1 MLVNRGS
8 LWQLKNDALLKLRKM
23 GKSFMLPA
31 HIYMWQQKLTRHGS
45 KRAVFFPSRMNSG
58 HAGDL
63 RAISIAAE
71 LKKFGWR
78 VIVVPV
84 WLDLEQRMRVLRAEK
99 PDVILL
105 QQSVHLLNR
114 PSLYPGYNTIF
125 DVDDADYTAEPE
137 LVSSCARG
145 ATVSV
150 VGNRHLAEVFRG
162 YGAPDVQVMWT
173 GTYIHSVPGAKPN
186 ETRDPVISWAHSAPS
201 DYPMEA
207 EFVRKVMLK
216 IAESRS
222 FIFRAYGNKPAWL
235 EEYVRPMRAAGIN
248 VQIFGTSRYSKF
260 VKSLGTIAIGLQP
273 VLRDNPFSLGK
284 SFGKLLAYMAA
295 NVAVVA
301 SDEVDHP
308 LFFRHGETG
317 MLVTTVDEWAE
328 ACLFLLNNP
337 EERGRM
343 VKAARADFL
352 AQLTTHAVAA
362 KMSAIM
368 DRFVK
373 R

>member
-1 MLVNRGS
+1 MNRGS

-84 WLDLEQRMRVLRAEK
+84 WLDLEQRMKVLHAEK

-125 DVDDADYTAEPE
+125 DVDDADYTAEPA

-186 ETRDPVISWAHSAPS
+186 ESRDPVISWAHSAPS
-201 DYPMEA
+201 DYPIEA
-207 EFVRKVMLK
+207 EFVRRVMLK
-216 IAESRS
+216 IAKSRT
-222 FIFRAYGNKPAWL
+222 FTFRAYGNRPAWL
-235 EEYVRPMRAAGIN
+235 DEYVAPMREAGIN
-248 VQIFGTSRYSKF
+248 VQIYGTSRYTKF
-260 VKSLGTIAIGLQP
+260 VKSLGSIAIGLQP
-273 VLRDNPFSLGK
+273 VLRQNPFSLGK

-295 NVAVVA
+295 DVAVVA

-308 LFFRHGETG
+308 LFFRNGETG
-317 MLVTTVDEWAE
+317 MLVATVDEWAE

-337 EERGRM
+337 QERGRM

-352 AQLTTHAVAA
+352 KLLTTQAVAA
-362 KMSAIM
+362 RMSAIM

>member
-1 MLVNRGS
+1 VNRGS

-84 WLDLEQRMRVLRAEK
+84 WLDLEQRMKVLHAEK

-125 DVDDADYTAEPE
+125 DVDDADYTAEPA

-162 YGAPDVQVMWT
+162 YGAPDVQVMW
-173 GTYIHSVPGAKPN
+173 
-186 ETRDPVISWAHSAPS
+186 PS
-201 DYPMEA
+201 GYPIEA
-207 EFVRKVMLK
+207 EFVRRVMLK
-216 IAESRS
+216 IAKSRT
-222 FIFRAYGNKPAWL
+222 FTFRAYGNRPAWL
-235 EEYVRPMRAAGIN
+235 DEYVAPMREAGIN
-248 VQIFGTSRYSKF
+248 VQIYGTSRYTKF
-260 VKSLGTIAIGLQP
+260 VKSLGSIAIGLQP
-273 VLRDNPFSLGK
+273 VLRQNPFSLGK

-295 NVAVVA
+295 DVAVVA

-308 LFFRHGETG
+308 LFFRNGETG

-337 EERGRM
+337 QERGRM

-352 AQLTTHAVAA
+352 KLLTTQAVAA
-362 KMSAIM
+362 RMSAIM